1 MTDLVLM
8 ALIAG
13 LTAGIPALGAGVTV
27 VYKMGKLKK
36 SVEVSC
42 KRIEVVESTQTQ
54 DGQRISTLEGYQQAT
69 KNNRARA

>member
-1 MTDLVLM
+1 MTDIVLM
-8 ALIAG
+8 AIIAG

-27 VYKMGKLKK
+27 VYKMGKLQK

-42 KRIEVVESTQTQ
+42 KRIEVVETTQGV

-69 KNNRARA
+69 KNNKVRV